1 MVMPARG
8 GAAKPK
14 KRQRLTYASGLCSCG
29 DCLSCEVQRLARRR
43 AIRRA
48 EQRSGL
54 PIAEVRR
61 RAVDIA
67 LERARLRVIPIGD
80 DEEA

>member
-1 MVMPARG
+1 MPARG

-54 PIAEVRR
+54 LIAEVRR

-67 LERARLRVIPIGD
+67 LERALRLVPISSSD